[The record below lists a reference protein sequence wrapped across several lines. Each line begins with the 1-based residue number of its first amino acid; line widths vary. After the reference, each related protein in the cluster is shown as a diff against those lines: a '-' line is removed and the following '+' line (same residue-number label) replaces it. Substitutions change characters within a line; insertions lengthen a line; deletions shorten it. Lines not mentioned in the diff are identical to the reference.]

1 MLASWNLTLDDLVAF
16 GDGGNDFEMLKAAGL
31 SYAMENGSDEVK
43 KVADK
48 IAPNNNDSGVLKV
61 LADYLM

>member
-1 MLASWNLTLDDLVAF
+1 
-16 GDGGNDFEMLKAAGL
+16 MLKAAGL